1 MNLWSKPIG
10 LNHKPVC
17 IGSQETTLTIA
28 IYYYSA
34 RPKANTHFTI
44 PRRLEGWV
52 MAWSW
57 RATFMWQP
65 LWHCDVPYSVSFLVT
80 FLRSIEKTHKKG

>member
-1 MNLWSKPIG
+1 
-10 LNHKPVC
+10 
-17 IGSQETTLTIA
+17 
-28 IYYYSA
+28 
-34 RPKANTHFTI
+34 
-44 PRRLEGWV
+44 

-80 FLRSIEKTHKKG
+80 FLRSIEKKPTQKVKNRTNWRVHH